1 VKVDN
6 KINKNKMETSIFIA
20 KFLGVAYIIFGL
32 GILLNTKYYKKMLDD
47 LIKNSANVLYG
58 GIFALVVGF
67 LIIYYHNIW
76 VASWTVVITIIGW
89 LGLLKGFLLIVFPN
103 FYVSWTKALVRN
115 ESFMPIYGF
124 LAFLLGLYFIYFGF
138 FA

>member
-1 VKVDN
+1 
-6 KINKNKMETSIFIA
+6 METSIFIA

>member
-1 VKVDN
+1 
-6 KINKNKMETSIFIA
+6 METSLFIA
-20 KFLGVAYIIFGL
+20 KFLGVAYAIFGF
-32 GILLNTKYYKKMLDD
+32 GILLNVKYYKKMLDD
-47 LIKNSANVLYG
+47 LMKNSANVIYG

-103 FYVSWTKALVRN
+103 FYVGWAKALVRN
-115 ESFMPIYGF
+115 VSFMPIWGF

-138 FA
+138 FV